1 MIDVDFGQVRKSFKI
16 IDGNKL
22 YTNSTIDR
30 DSISI
35 SEASGLIKIWIKI
48 YSKENP
54 LLFSYFPVICRIL
67 IRY

>member
-54 LLFSYFPVICRIL
+54 LLFSYFPVI
-67 IRY
+67 